1 MTSATHI
8 PTMTSTTHNPTK
20 TPTTHIPTKMP
31 TPYTS
36 ALFPLETMAVP
47 GGTETI
53 LRGGRHLFPLLLQAF
68 AGIRRIGVIGW
79 GPQGRAQAQN
89 LRDSLVGTDIRVA
102 VGLRPGSASAAD
114 ARAHGFTEEDGT
126 LGDWLAV
133 TAAGDLVILLIAD
146 AALAAHHEEI
156 FAALKPGAT
165 IGLSHGFLLGHL
177 RETGGEFPAG
187 HGVIAVCPKGMG
199 DSVRRLY
206 EQGAEINGAG
216 INSSFA
222 VHADPDGRAV
232 DRALGWS
239 VALGS
244 PYTFRTTLDSEYLSD
259 IVGERAILL
268 GAVHGIVESLYAR
281 FRLAGDD
288 AVTAYERSCENIT
301 GPIART
307 ISGEGLRAVREN
319 LAPPGRAVFD
329 RAYAATYGPARDLVA
344 EIYDEVADGTELRS
358 VILAERRLGTRPMTG
373 IGGSPMWAAG
383 DEVRA
388 RRAGRAGR
396 VLPVDPFT
404 AGVFA
409 ATMTAQIDEFTER
422 GHPWSE
428 IVNESVIEAV
438 DSLLPY
444 MHARDVAY
452 MVDNCSRTA
461 RLGARRWG
469 PRFQAA
475 YEQIAFPASRHPAD
489 RVLLDAFTAHPVHE
503 ALAAAAKLRPTVD
516 ISVAQD
522 HPVRR

>member
-1 MTSATHI
+1 
-8 PTMTSTTHNPTK
+8 MTSTT
-20 TPTTHIPTKMP
+20 
-31 TPYTS
+31 YTS
-36 ALFPLETMAVP
+36 AVFALETMDVP

-53 LRGGRHLFPLLLQAF
+53 LRGGRHLFPLLPQAF
-68 AGIRRIGVIGW
+68 AGVRRIGVIGW
-79 GPQGRAQAQN
+79 GPQGRAQARN
-89 LRDSLVGTDIRVA
+89 LRDSLAGTDIRVS

-114 ARAHGFTEEDGT
+114 ARAHGFTEADGS
-126 LGDWLAV
+126 LGDWLTV
-133 TAAGDLVILLIAD
+133 TAESDLVILLIAD

-177 RETGGEFPAG
+177 RETGGEFPSG

-216 INSSFA
+216 INSSYA
-222 VHADPDGRAV
+222 VHADPDGRAG
-232 DRALGWS
+232 DRALAWS

-244 PYTFRTTLDSEYLSD
+244 PYTFRTTLESEYRSD

-268 GAVHGIVESLYAR
+268 GAVHGIVESLFTRY
-281 FRLAGDD
+281 RLTGDD
-288 AVTAYERSCENIT
+288 AVTAYERSCENVT

-307 ISGEGLRAVREN
+307 ISHAGLRAVREE
-319 LAPPGRAVFD
+319 LTPAGREVFD
-329 RAYAATYGPARDLVA
+329 RAYSATYGPAREIVA

-358 VILAERRLGTRPMTG
+358 VVLAERRLGAREMSG
-373 IGGSPMWAAG
+373 IGGSAMWAAG
-383 DEVRA
+383 AEVRA
-388 RRAGRAGR
+388 RRAERA
-396 VLPVDPFT
+396 LPVEPFT
-404 AGVFA
+404 AGVFV
-409 ATMTAQIDEFTER
+409 ATMTAQVDEFAER

-469 PRFQAA
+469 PRFHAA
-475 YEQIAFPASRHPAD
+475 YEQITYPGSELPAD
-489 RVLLDAFTAHPVHE
+489 EALLTAFDTHPVHE
-503 ALAAAAKLRPTVD
+503 ALASAAKLRPSVD
-516 ISVAQD
+516 ISVA
-522 HPVRR
+522 

>member
-1 MTSATHI
+1 
-8 PTMTSTTHNPTK
+8 MTSTT
-20 TPTTHIPTKMP
+20 
-31 TPYTS
+31 YTS
-36 ALFPLETMAVP
+36 RVFPLETMDVP
-47 GGTETI
+47 GGTETV
-53 LRGGRHLFPLLLQAF
+53 LRGGRHLFPLLPNAF
-68 AGIRRIGVIGW
+68 TGVRRIGVLGW
-79 GPQGRAQAQN
+79 GPQGRAQARN
-89 LRDSLVGTDIRVA
+89 LRDSLAGSGITVA
-102 VGLRPGSASAAD
+102 VGLRPGSSSAAD

-133 TAAGDLVILLIAD
+133 AADSDLVLLLVAD
-146 AALAAHHEEI
+146 AALAAHHGEI
-156 FAALKPGAT
+156 FAALRPGAV

-177 RETGGEFPAG
+177 RATGGDFPAG

-206 EQGAEINGAG
+206 EQGAEVNGAG

-222 VHADPDGRAV
+222 VHADPDGRAT
-232 DRALGWS
+232 DLALGWS

-244 PYTFRTTLDSEYLSD
+244 PYTFRTTLESEYRSD

-268 GAVHGIVESLYAR
+268 GAVHGIVESLYGR
-281 FRLAGDD
+281 YRLAGDD
-288 AVTAYERSCENIT
+288 PVTAYERSCENIT

-307 ISGEGLRAVREN
+307 ISRSGLRAVRDS
-319 LAPPGRAVFD
+319 LGTAGRETFD
-329 RAYAATYGPARDLVA
+329 RAYAATYGPARELVA

-358 VILAERRLGTRPMTG
+358 VILAEQRLGARPMSR
-373 IGGSPMWAAG
+373 IGGSAMWAAG
-383 DEVRA
+383 ERVRA
-388 RRAGRAGR
+388 RHGERD
-396 VLPVDPFT
+396 LPVEPFT
-404 AGVFA
+404 AGVFLA
-409 ATMTAQIDEFTER
+409 AMTAQIDEFAER

-475 YEQIAFPASRHPAD
+475 CEQIAFPAAEHPAD
-489 RVLLDAFTAHPVHE
+489 QGLVTAFAEHPVHE
-503 ALAAAAKLRPTVD
+503 ALAAAAKLRPSVD
-516 ISVAQD
+516 ISVA
-522 HPVRR
+522 

>member
-1 MTSATHI
+1 
-8 PTMTSTTHNPTK
+8 MTSTTH
-20 TPTTHIPTKMP
+20 
-31 TPYTS
+31 TS
-36 ALFPLETMAVP
+36 AVFTLETMDVP

-53 LRGGRHLFPLLLQAF
+53 LRGGRHLFPLLPQAF
-68 AGIRRIGVIGW
+68 AGVRRIGVIGW
-79 GPQGRAQAQN
+79 GPQGRAQARN
-89 LRDSLVGTDIRVA
+89 LRDSLAGTDIRVS
-102 VGLRPGSASAAD
+102 VGLRPGSASVAD

-133 TAAGDLVILLIAD
+133 TADSDLVILLIAD

-156 FAALKPGAT
+156 FAALRPGAT

-177 RETGGEFPAG
+177 RATGGEFPPG

-216 INSSFA
+216 INSSYA
-222 VHADPDGRAV
+222 VHADPDGKAT

-244 PYTFRTTLDSEYLSD
+244 PYTFRTTLESEYRSD

-268 GAVHGIVESLYAR
+268 GAVHGIVESLYTR
-281 FRLAGDD
+281 YRLSGDD
-288 AVTAYERSCENIT
+288 PVTAYERSCENVT

-307 ISGEGLRAVREN
+307 ISHAGLRAVREE
-319 LAPPGRAVFD
+319 LDPAGREVFD
-329 RAYAATYGPARDLVA
+329 RAYSATYGPAREIVA

-358 VILAERRLGTRPMTG
+358 VVLAERRLGAREMSG

-383 DEVRA
+383 AEVRA
-388 RRAGRAGR
+388 RRAERA
-396 VLPVDPFT
+396 LPVEPFT
-404 AGVFA
+404 AGVFV
-409 ATMTAQIDEFTER
+409 ATMTAQVDEFAER

-461 RLGARRWG
+461 RLGTRRWG

-475 YEQIAFPASRHPAD
+475 YEQIAYPASELPPNEALLAAFDTHPM
-489 RVLLDAFTAHPVHE
+489 HE
-503 ALAAAAKLRPTVD
+503 ALAAAAKLRPSVD
-516 ISVAQD
+516 ISV
-522 HPVRR
+522 V

>member
-1 MTSATHI
+1 
-8 PTMTSTTHNPTK
+8 MTSTT
-20 TPTTHIPTKMP
+20 
-31 TPYTS
+31 YTS
-36 ALFPLETMAVP
+36 AVFALETMDVP

-53 LRGGRHLFPLLLQAF
+53 LRGGRHLFPLLPQAF
-68 AGIRRIGVIGW
+68 AGVRRIGVIGW
-79 GPQGRAQAQN
+79 GPQGRAQARN
-89 LRDSLVGTDIRVA
+89 LRDSLAGTDIRVS
-102 VGLRPGSASAAD
+102 VGLRPGSASAAA
-114 ARAHGFTEEDGT
+114 ARAHGFTEADGS

-133 TAAGDLVILLIAD
+133 AADSDLVILLIAD

-177 RETGGEFPAG
+177 RATGGEFPSG

-216 INSSFA
+216 INSSYA
-222 VHADPDGRAV
+222 VHADPDGKAT

-244 PYTFRTTLDSEYLSD
+244 PYTFRTTLESEYRSD

-268 GAVHGIVESLYAR
+268 GAVHGIVESLFTRY
-281 FRLAGDD
+281 RLAGDD
-288 AVTAYERSCENIT
+288 AVTAYERSCENVT

-307 ISGEGLRAVREN
+307 ISHAGLRAVREE
-319 LAPPGRAVFD
+319 LDPAGREVFD
-329 RAYAATYGPARDLVA
+329 RAYSATYGPAREIVA

-358 VILAERRLGTRPMTG
+358 VVLAERRLGAREMSG

-383 DEVRA
+383 AEVRA
-388 RRAGRAGR
+388 RRAQRA
-396 VLPVDPFT
+396 LPVEAFT
-404 AGVFA
+404 AGVFV
-409 ATMTAQIDEFTER
+409 ATMTAQVDEFAER

-475 YEQIAFPASRHPAD
+475 YEQIAYPASELPAD
-489 RVLLDAFTAHPVHE
+489 QALLTAFDTHPMHE
-503 ALAAAAKLRPTVD
+503 ALAAAAKLRPSVD
-516 ISVAQD
+516 ISVA
-522 HPVRR
+522 

>member
-1 MTSATHI
+1 
-8 PTMTSTTHNPTK
+8 MTSTTH
-20 TPTTHIPTKMP
+20 
-31 TPYTS
+31 TS
-36 ALFPLETMAVP
+36 AVFTLETMDVP

-53 LRGGRHLFPLLLQAF
+53 LRGGRHLFPLLPQAF
-68 AGIRRIGVIGW
+68 AGVRRIGVIGW
-79 GPQGRAQAQN
+79 GPQGRAQARN
-89 LRDSLVGTDIRVA
+89 LRDSLAGTDIRVS

-133 TAAGDLVILLIAD
+133 TADSDLVILLIAD

-177 RETGGEFPAG
+177 RATGGEFPPG

-216 INSSFA
+216 INSSYA
-222 VHADPDGRAV
+222 VHADPDGTAT

-244 PYTFRTTLDSEYLSD
+244 PYTFRTTLESEYRSD

-268 GAVHGIVESLYAR
+268 GAVHGIVESLYTR
-281 FRLAGDD
+281 YRLSGDD
-288 AVTAYERSCENIT
+288 PVTAYERSCENVT

-307 ISGEGLRAVREN
+307 ISHAGLRAVREE
-319 LAPPGRAVFD
+319 LDPAGREIFD
-329 RAYAATYGPARDLVA
+329 RAYSATYGPAREIVA

-358 VILAERRLGTRPMTG
+358 VVLAERRLGARKMSG

-383 DEVRA
+383 AEVRA
-388 RRAGRAGR
+388 RRAERA
-396 VLPVDPFT
+396 LPVEPFT
-404 AGVFA
+404 AGVFV
-409 ATMTAQIDEFTER
+409 ATMTAQVDEFAER

-461 RLGARRWG
+461 RLGTRRWG

-475 YEQIAFPASRHPAD
+475 YEQIAYPASELPPNEALLTAFDTHPM
-489 RVLLDAFTAHPVHE
+489 HE
-503 ALAAAAKLRPTVD
+503 ALAAAAKLRPSVD
-516 ISVAQD
+516 ISV
-522 HPVRR
+522 V

>member
-1 MTSATHI
+1 
-8 PTMTSTTHNPTK
+8 MTSTT
-20 TPTTHIPTKMP
+20 
-31 TPYTS
+31 YTS
-36 ALFPLETMAVP
+36 RVFPLETMDVP
-47 GGTETI
+47 GGTETV
-53 LRGGRHLFPLLLQAF
+53 LRGGRHLFPLLPEAF
-68 AGIRRIGVIGW
+68 AGVRRIGVIGW
-79 GPQGRAQAQN
+79 GPQGRAQARN
-89 LRDSLVGTDIRVA
+89 VRDSLAGTGIRVA
-102 VGLRPGSASAAD
+102 VGLRPGSPSAAD
-114 ARAHGFTEEDGT
+114 ARAHGFTEDDGT
-126 LGDWLAV
+126 LGDWLDV
-133 TAAGDLVILLIAD
+133 TADSDLVILLIAD
-146 AALAAHHEEI
+146 AALAAHHQKI
-156 FAALKPGAT
+156 FAALKPGAV

-177 RETGGEFPAG
+177 RETGGQFPSG
-187 HGVIAVCPKGMG
+187 HAVIAVCPKGMG

-232 DRALGWS
+232 DLALGWS

-281 FRLAGDD
+281 HRLAGDD
-288 AVTAYERSCENIT
+288 EVTAYERSCENVT

-307 ISGEGLRAVREN
+307 ISRAGLRAVREG
-319 LAPPGRAVFD
+319 LDPAGRDVFD
-329 RAYAATYGPARDLVA
+329 RAYTATYAPAREIVA

-358 VILAERRLGTRPMTG
+358 VILAERRLGARPMSD
-373 IGGSPMWAAG
+373 IGGSPMWTVSAR
-383 DEVRA
+383 VHTLRA
-388 RRAGRAGR
+388 ERE
-396 VLPVDPFT
+396 LPVDPFA
-404 AGVFA
+404 AGVFV
-409 ATMTAQIDEFTER
+409 ATMTAQIDEFAER

-475 YEQIAFPASRHPAD
+475 YEQIAFPAAGQPAD
-489 RVLLDAFTAHPVHE
+489 TGLLAAFDAHPVHE
-503 ALAAAAKLRPTVD
+503 ALAAAAKLRPSLD
-516 ISVAQD
+516 IAVA
-522 HPVRR
+522 

>member
-1 MTSATHI
+1 MD
-8 PTMTSTTHNPTK
+8 
-20 TPTTHIPTKMP
+20 
-31 TPYTS
+31 
-36 ALFPLETMAVP
+36 VP

-53 LRGGRHLFPLLLQAF
+53 LRGGRHLFPLLPEAF
-68 AGIRRIGVIGW
+68 AGVRRVGVIGW
-79 GPQGRAQAQN
+79 GPQGRAQARN
-89 LRDSLVGTDIRVA
+89 LRDSLAGTGITVT

-133 TAAGDLVILLIAD
+133 TAESDLVILLIAD
-146 AALAAHHEEI
+146 AALAAHHREI

-177 RETGGEFPAG
+177 RAAGEDFPPG
-187 HGVIAVCPKGMG
+187 HGVVAVCPKGMG

-222 VHADPDGRAV
+222 VHTDPDGRAT
-232 DRALGWS
+232 DLALGWS

-268 GAVHGIVESLYAR
+268 GAVHGIVESLYTR

-288 AVTAYERSCENIT
+288 PVTAYERSCENVT

-307 ISGEGLRAVREN
+307 ISRSGLRAVRDG
-319 LAPPGRAVFD
+319 LDSAGRDVFD
-329 RAYAATYGPARDLVA
+329 RAYTAAYGPAREIVA

-358 VILAERRLGTRPMTG
+358 VILAERRLGARPMSR
-373 IGGSPMWAAG
+373 IGDSPMWAAG
-383 DEVRA
+383 EEVRA
-388 RRAGRAGR
+388 RRTERA
-396 VLPVDPFT
+396 VPVDPFT
-404 AGVFA
+404 AGVFL
-409 ATMTAQIDEFTER
+409 ATMTAQIDEFAER

-444 MHARDVAY
+444 MHARDVAH

-469 PRFQAA
+469 PRFQTA
-475 YEQIAFPASRHPAD
+475 YEQIAYPAAERPMDEELLEAFATHPM
-489 RVLLDAFTAHPVHE
+489 HE
-503 ALAAAAKLRPTVD
+503 ALSAAAKLRPSVD
-516 ISVAQD
+516 IAVA
-522 HPVRR
+522 

>member
-1 MTSATHI
+1 MPQRSGGAYNS
-8 PTMTSTTHNPTK
+8 TMTSTT
-20 TPTTHIPTKMP
+20 
-31 TPYTS
+31 YTS
-36 ALFPLETMAVP
+36 RVFALETMDVP
-47 GGTETI
+47 GATETI
-53 LRGGRHLFPLLLQAF
+53 LRGGRHLLSLLPQAF
-68 AGIRRIGVIGW
+68 EGVGRIGVLGW
-79 GPQGRAQAQN
+79 GPQGRAQALN
-89 LRDSLVGTDIRVA
+89 LRDSLAGTDIRVT
-102 VGLRPGSASAAD
+102 VGLRPGSRSAAD

-133 TAAGDLVILLIAD
+133 AADSDLVILLIAD

-156 FAALKPGAT
+156 FAVLEPGAA

-177 RETGGEFPAG
+177 RETGGDFPPG
-187 HGVIAVCPKGMG
+187 HPVIAVCPKGMG

-206 EQGAEINGAG
+206 QQGAEVNGAG

-232 DRALGWS
+232 DLALGWS

-268 GAVHGIVESLYAR
+268 GAVHGIVESLYGR
-281 FRLAGDD
+281 HRLAGDD
-288 AVTAYERSCENIT
+288 EVTAYERSCENVT
-301 GPIART
+301 GPIARI
-307 ISGEGLRAVREN
+307 ISRAGLRAVRES
-319 LAPPGRAVFD
+319 LDAAGRDVFD
-329 RAYAATYGPARDLVA
+329 RAYTATYPPAREIVA

-358 VILAERRLGTRPMTG
+358 VILAERRLGARPMTE
-373 IGGSPMWAAG
+373 IGGSPMWSAG
-383 DEVRA
+383 DRVRA
-388 RRAGRAGR
+388 RRAGRE
-396 VLPVDPFT
+396 LPVDPFT
-404 AGVFA
+404 AGVFV
-409 ATMTAQIDEFTER
+409 ATMLAQVDEFAER

-444 MHARDVAY
+444 MHARDVAH

-475 YEQIAFPASRHPAD
+475 YEQIAYPAAEGPAD
-489 RVLLDAFTAHPVHE
+489 ASLVAAFDAHPVHE
-503 ALAAAAKLRPTVD
+503 ALAAAAKLRPSVD
-516 ISVAQD
+516 IAV
-522 HPVRR
+522 V

>member
-1 MTSATHI
+1 LLQQPTGAYNS
-8 PTMTSTTHNPTK
+8 TMTSTT
-20 TPTTHIPTKMP
+20 
-31 TPYTS
+31 YDS
-36 ALFPLETMAVP
+36 GVFALETMDVP
-47 GGTETI
+47 GGAETV
-53 LRGGRHLFPLLLQAF
+53 LRGGRHLFLLLPAAF
-68 AGIRRIGVIGW
+68 AGVRRIGVLGW
-79 GPQGRAQAQN
+79 GPQGRAQALN
-89 LRDSLVGTDIRVA
+89 LRDSLAGTDIRVA
-102 VGLRPGSASAAD
+102 VGLRPGSRSAAD

-133 TAAGDLVILLIAD
+133 AADSDLVVLLIAD
-146 AALAAHHEEI
+146 AALAAHHQEI
-156 FAALKPGAT
+156 FAVLKPGAA

-187 HGVIAVCPKGMG
+187 HPVIAVCPKGMG

-206 EQGAEINGAG
+206 QQGAEVNGAG

-232 DRALGWS
+232 DLALGWS

-244 PYTFRTTLDSEYLSD
+244 PYTFRTTLHSEYLSD

-268 GAVHGIVESLYAR
+268 GAVHGIVETLYTR
-281 FRLAGDD
+281 YRLAGDD
-288 AVTAYERSCENIT
+288 EVTAYERSCENVT

-307 ISGEGLRAVREN
+307 VSHSGLRAVRDA
-319 LAPPGRAVFD
+319 LDPAGQDVFD
-329 RAYAATYGPARDLVA
+329 RAYTATYGPAREIVA

-358 VILAERRLGTRPMTG
+358 VILAERRLGARPMSG

-383 DEVRA
+383 EQVRA
-388 RRAGRAGR
+388 RRGERE
-396 VLPVDPFT
+396 LPVDPFT
-404 AGVFA
+404 AGVFV
-409 ATMTAQIDEFTER
+409 ATMLAQIDEFAER

-475 YEQIAFPASRHPAD
+475 YEQIACPAAELPADEGLVAAFVNHPA
-489 RVLLDAFTAHPVHE
+489 HE
-503 ALAAAAKLRPTVD
+503 ALAAAAKLRPSVD
-516 ISVAQD
+516 ISVA
-522 HPVRR
+522 